1 MKNTEVI
8 QVDGLDFNIN
18 TLKILSQ
25 VSLSVSKNE
34 FVGLV
39 GPNGSG
45 KSTLLKNIYRH
56 YTPSSGMIYLNG
68 KDVFKMKSKE
78 VAQQMAIVAQENQP
92 DFDFSVREMVMMGRY
107 SRKKMLEQDNQMDH
121 ESVSRALSM
130 VGMQGTEERSFL
142 SLSGGEK
149 QRVYLA
155 MAFAQESE
163 LIILDEPTNHLDI
176 GYQLYIMEIMRQFQ
190 NKTIFTS
197 VHDMNLAARY
207 CDRIMMLNEGRI
219 IANGRPEE
227 VLTAERIRDI
237 FHVDTEIEKKN
248 GCLNI
253 TYLGWHKMSPLNGV
267 I

>member
-56 YTPSSGMIYLNG
+56 HTPSSGMIYLNG

-107 SRKKMLEQDNQMDH
+107 SRKKMLEAEH
-121 ESVSRALSM
+121 SRWSVCR
-130 VGMQGTEERSFL
+130 GQKNE
-142 SLSGGEK
+142 
-149 QRVYLA
+149 
-155 MAFAQESE
+155 AFSAFPEGKNRGSIWQW
-163 LIILDEPTNHLDI
+163 HLH
-176 GYQLYIMEIMRQFQ
+176 R
-190 NKTIFTS
+190 K
-197 VHDMNLAARY
+197 
-207 CDRIMMLNEGRI
+207 
-219 IANGRPEE
+219 AN
-227 VLTAERIRDI
+227 
-237 FHVDTEIEKKN
+237 
-248 GCLNI
+248 
-253 TYLGWHKMSPLNGV
+253 
-267 I
+267 

>member
-1 MKNTEVI
+1 MMRENEML
-8 QVDGLDFNIN
+8 QVENLDFHID
-18 TLKILSQ
+18 TAQILSQ

-34 FVGLV
+34 FVGLI

-45 KSTLLKNIYRH
+45 KSTILKNIYRQ
-56 YTPSSGMIYLNG
+56 YSPSAGMIYLNG

-78 VAQQMAIVAQENQP
+78 VAQQMAVVAQENQP

-107 SRKKMLEQDNQMDH
+107 SRKKMFEQDD
-121 ESVSRALSM
+121 ERDREVAAKALAM

-149 QRVYLA
+149 QRIYLA

-176 GYQLYIMEIMRQFQ
+176 GYQLYIMEIMREFKD
-190 NKTIFTS
+190 KTIFTS

-207 CDRIMMLNEGRI
+207 CDRIILLQKGKI
-219 IANGRPEE
+219 IANGTPEE
-227 VLTAERIRDI
+227 VLTVERIRSV
-237 FHVDTEIEKKN
+237 FHVNAEIGKKN

-253 TYLGWHKMSPLNGV
+253 TYLGWTK
-267 I
+267 